1 MAQTPVIGVLGAVVA
16 AGLGY
21 YYFTQREEAT
31 ETTQTVVPEVATSG
45 GIVTPEETTE
55 VVALDSFTKKEG
67 SLYPAFGG
75 SDLQKPDARKSIVGS
90 EACAQACKD
99 DPNCVAFTHWTERYT
114 EEFPEGGTEL
124 HPDTD
129 LCYFWSGPQGDDT
142 TIAADAAVGPAHE
155 GNTDDAE
162 RAKSVAHTYIKIV
175 EEPEEEETQTNEA
188 EQVAHDYTPLDYRPL
203 SDSIQFDPRS
213 KAGNCF

>member
-31 ETTQTVVPEVATSG
+31 ETTETVPEVATSG

-129 LCYFWSGPQGDDT
+129 LCYFWS
-142 TIAADAAVGPAHE
+142 
-155 GNTDDAE
+155 
-162 RAKSVAHTYIKIV
+162 
-175 EEPEEEETQTNEA
+175 
-188 EQVAHDYTPLDYRPL
+188 
-203 SDSIQFDPRS
+203 
-213 KAGNCF
+213 